1 MDRFLVGFS
10 FSFKIFRILFLF
22 DLLNVGKIGL
32 FWVSFGLFLGFVRF
46 EGQIYSGI
54 WVECGK

>member
-1 MDRFLVGFS
+1 MVLVFLLRFLGF
-10 FSFKIFRILFLF
+10 LFLF

-32 FWVSFGLFLGFVRF
+32 FWVGFGLFLGFVRF